1 MLNSFFDKYIFTNT
15 LKYTHNNFYLV
26 DIPFAMV
33 PIDVL
38 LELCVLE
45 DTQQRKKIY
54 SSIKSST
61 KSKLLPRMS
70 GFTHEREKE
79 ILLLKTFL
87 SASGWGSIDIIDMH
101 FDSKRAIV
109 VVENSPFANQLRGK
123 SKFPVDVFMRG
134 ILAGAFSVFFKEDV
148 DCVEA
153 ECFASGGERC
163 KFIVKPIAEF
173 DLTSNLVKDQLFLG
187 GL

>member
-38 LELCVLE
+38 LELSTIDDV
-45 DTQQRKKIY
+45 QIRKKIY
-54 SSIKSST
+54 SSVKSST
-61 KSKLLPRMS
+61 RTKLIPRVGS
-70 GFTHEREKE
+70 FTHDRDKE
-79 ILLLKTFL
+79 INFLKTFL
-87 SASGWGSIDIIDMH
+87 VASGWGSIDIIDMH

-123 SKFPVDVFMRG
+123 VNFPADVLMRG
-134 ILAGAFSVFFKEDV
+134 ILAGSFSAFFKEDV

-153 ECFASGGERC
+153 ECFAMGGDRC
-163 KFIVKPIAEF
+163 KFIIKPISEF
-173 DLTSNLVKDQLFLG
+173 DLSNKMVQDQLFLG